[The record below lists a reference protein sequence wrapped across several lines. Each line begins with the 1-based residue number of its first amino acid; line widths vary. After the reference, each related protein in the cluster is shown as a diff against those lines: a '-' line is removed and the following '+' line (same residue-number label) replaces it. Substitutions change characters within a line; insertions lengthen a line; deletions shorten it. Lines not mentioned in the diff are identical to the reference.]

1 MDTQQGFAEVNGTR
15 LYYEVT
21 GTGRPIVLIHGFS
34 LNLRMWDDQIE
45 ALSENYRV
53 IRYDVRG
60 FGKSAMPTD
69 RNHAHAD
76 DLMAL
81 LEHLGESHAYIGG
94 LSMGGAITLHFV
106 HAYPN
111 ATDAAI
117 LVDSVAGIWE
127 WSQNFVEGFA
137 APMRAKAAEAGIEAA
152 NELLKVQP
160 VFAPAMEQPRLVT
173 QLDQILG
180 DYPGWHWV
188 NDNPLHSAD
197 PPGQEGLE
205 KITAPT
211 LIIYGERDNPGIRT
225 TAATMQERIPNA
237 RTVVMAGVG
246 HMTNMEDPKT
256 FNKAVLDFLSEL

>member
-1 MDTQQGFAEVNGTR
+1 MDTQQGFADVNGTR
-15 LYYEVT
+15 LFYEVA

-34 LNLRMWDDQIE
+34 LNHRMWDDQIE
-45 ALSENYRV
+45 PLSEHYRV

-60 FGKSAMPTD
+60 FGKSAVPAD
-69 RNHAHAD
+69 RNYAHAD

-81 LEHLGESHAYIGG
+81 LEHLGESHAYICG
-94 LSMGGAITLHFV
+94 LSMGGGITLHFAQA
-106 HAYPN
+106 HPR

-117 LVDSVAGIWE
+117 LVDSVPGIWE
-127 WSQNFVEGFA
+127 WSQNFAAAFA
-137 APMRAKAAEAGIEAA
+137 APMRAKAAEAGIKAA

-160 VFAPAMEQPRLVT
+160 VFAPAKEQPRLVP
-173 QLDQILG
+173 QIDQILD

-188 NDNPLHSAD
+188 NDDPLHSAD
-197 PPGQEGLE
+197 PPAQEGLE
-205 KITAPT
+205 NISAPT
-211 LIIYGERDNPGIRT
+211 LIIYGERDNPGILT

-246 HMTNMEDPKT
+246 HMSNMEDPAT